1 MKRRII
7 TTLLALGTSAAL
19 LAGCG
24 DKTPSESDSQPSEST
39 DAPEE
44 SPQSPAEVHMWDG
57 YYFDDSTGRNCFIR
71 LNEDGTYYAKYFGGS
86 VLEAGEWQL
95 LDEEMAYS
103 IDGGAD
109 GDMGTFDDNTTETAP
124 QTLVLLSYKGGEQR
138 IAYNNDALNDM
149 SFAGLANHRTASHV
163 PDYPYNPAVDETPIQ
178 IFLFYANNDIG
189 ANLILSHDKTF
200 YDLTGDAYQEGTWV
214 MTGEGVYELT
224 YSDGATGVL
233 TVEGSGKNA
242 ELVSAD
248 GTGTPLRDDYK
259 PAEEGVLK
267 MISMRAEEVTVPELP
282 MKVAVRLDAFGDDTC
297 QLVME
302 VAQANAEILLD
313 QGTWEISPAMK
324 PAFHFETAGDLE
336 GSPDYSSA
344 TDSSL
349 NLTLSYA
356 AETSGEF
363 NGDVSSYT
371 LDVELSGTYY
381 VNGIGADGAAKV
393 INTLTA
399 EDAQV
404 GLPMGVLL
412 RIDCYDDGS
421 CQLIV
426 EIAQIEAS
434 LVADQGTYEI
444 NEQKKYIFTFDK
456 GGEITSVPDY
466 ANASAETGMDMTL
479 TYTADT
485 EVEFNGTVTPLSINS
500 ELLGHVDP

>member
-39 DAPEE
+39 DASEE
-44 SPQSPAEVHMWDG
+44 SLQSPAEANMWDG
-57 YYFDDSTGRNCFIR
+57 YYYDDSTGRDCFIR
-71 LNEDGTYYAKYFGGS
+71 LNEDGTYYAKYFNGS
-86 VLEAGEWQL
+86 VVEAGEWLL
-95 LDEEMAYS
+95 LDEEMVY
-103 IDGGAD
+103 
-109 GDMGTFDDNTTETAP
+109 DDNSSEGNITKTAP
-124 QTLVLLSYKGGEQR
+124 QTLVLASYKGGEQR
-138 IAYNNDALNDM
+138 IAYDNDALNDM
-149 SFAGLANHRTASHV
+149 SFAGMATHRTASHV

-214 MTGEGVYELT
+214 MTGAGVYELT
-224 YSDGATGVL
+224 YSDGGTGVL
-233 TVEGSGKNA
+233 TVEDSGKSA

-248 GTGTPLRDDYK
+248 GNSTSLRDDYR
-259 PAEEGVLK
+259 PAEEGVMK
-267 MISMRAEEVTVPELP
+267 MISMRAEEVSVPELP

-297 QLVME
+297 RLIME

-313 QGTWEISPAMK
+313 QGSWEISPAMK
-324 PAFHFETAGDLE
+324 PTFHFETAGDLE
-336 GSPDYSSA
+336 GSPDYASA

-349 NLTLSYA
+349 NLTLAYA

-381 VNGIGADGAAKV
+381 ANGMDADGAAKV
-393 INTLTA
+393 VNTLTA
-399 EDAQV
+399 QEAQV
-404 GLPMGVLL
+404 GLPMSVLL

-466 ANASAETGMDMTL
+466 ANASAETGMDMTV
-479 TYTADT
+479 TYAADT